1 MTGFSEVSKRMCG
14 ILATSKGIENL
25 PHIIEF
31 LKFRGPDATNHIKIG
46 GLEFVHTLLSMTG
59 PVTLQ
64 PFVNEDNSIITLFNG
79 EIYNYRD
86 FGDFDSDGECLLPL
100 YEKYGTDMV
109 KHCDGEF
116 AIILVDLNKDILLFS
131 TDVFSIKPLW
141 YANEGS
147 EWGLSS
153 YESCLTRLG
162 FNSAI
167 QVEANSTYVLNLN
180 TLNLIERKDVYTFDL
195 NQHKTSFNDFYDA
208 FEKSIKKRT
217 QNIKHGI
224 FIGLSSGYDSGAIAC
239 ELTRQDVDF
248 TAYSIIGS
256 ENPDTIKK
264 RLEQT
269 KDPRLI
275 ELERGDFLTSRK
287 HLKTCCEEYKMSID
301 NGEQDQLD
309 AEIGQYKQV
318 CGVLED
324 LEPIYRK
331 LNDPEITDKV
341 RIHRNKKALH
351 EKRMDKYSKVI
362 EFRKNGQILTD
373 DNGGIGMAHICS
385 RGRKEGQLIYL
396 SGSGAD
402 EIFSDYGFNGVKH
415 FRHSTIGG
423 KFPEKLEDVF
433 PWKNFFDN
441 TQRAYLMKE
450 EYVSGAYGIEG
461 RYPYLDKQ
469 VVQEFLWLTPHLKN
483 SDYKAPLTK
492 YMEENNYPFD
502 KELKVG
508 FNCGFSSQQF
518 VAGEYI
524 ERVSQH
530 RTVGEG
536 LDESLI
542 VDFDK
547 VINRTSKR
555 NDRHKLKKFLVN
567 ETL

>member
-1 MTGFSEVSKRMCG
+1 MVLGVTRRMCG
-14 ILATSKGIENL
+14 ILATSRGIENL

-31 LKFRGPDATNHIKIG
+31 LKYRGPDATNHIKIG
-46 GLEFVHTLLSMTG
+46 GFEFIHTLLSMTG

-64 PFVNEDNSIITLFNG
+64 PFVNNNESVITLFNG

-86 FGDFDSDGECLLPL
+86 FGEFGSDGECILPL
-100 YEKYGTDMV
+100 YEQFGTDFV

-116 AIILVDLNKDILLFS
+116 AIILVDLEKEILLFS

-141 YANEGS
+141 YASEGK

-162 FNSAI
+162 FDSVV
-167 QVEANSTYVLNLN
+167 QVEANSTYILDLN
-180 TLNLIERKDVYTFDL
+180 TLKLIERKDVYTFDL
-195 NQHKTSFNDFYDA
+195 NQHKNNFEDFYKA

-239 ELTRQDVDF
+239 ELARQNIDF
-248 TAYSIIGS
+248 AAYSIVGS
-256 ENPDTIKK
+256 ENPNTITK
-264 RLEQT
+264 RLELT
-269 KDPRLI
+269 NDPRLI
-275 ELERGDFLTSRK
+275 ELQRDDFLNSRN

-301 NGEQDQLD
+301 NGEQDLYDNEKEQFDEACKVLD
-309 AEIGQYKQV
+309 E
-318 CGVLED
+318 
-324 LEPIYRK
+324 LEPIYRQ
-331 LNDPEITDKV
+331 LNDPEVTEKV
-341 RIHRNKKALH
+341 RINRNKKALH
-351 EKRMDKYSKVI
+351 EKRMIRYAEVV
-362 EFRKNGQILTD
+362 EFRKSGQVLTD

-385 RGRKEGQLIYL
+385 LGRKEGQLIYL

-402 EIFSDYGFNGVKH
+402 EIFSDYGFNGIKH

-423 KFPEKLEDVF
+423 RFPEKLEDVF

-461 RYPYLDKQ
+461 RYPYLDKE
-469 VVQEFLWLTPHLKN
+469 VVQEFLWLSSELKN

-492 YMEENNYPFD
+492 YMEKYQYPFD

-508 FNCGFSSQQF
+508 FNCGFAPQHHSGG
-518 VAGEYI
+518 AYE
-524 ERVSQH
+524 ERVSKH
-530 RTVGEG
+530 RTVGEAV
-536 LDESLI
+536 DETLT
-542 VDFDK
+542 VDYEK
-547 VINRTSKR
+547 VIERTSKR
-555 NDRHKLKKFLVN
+555 NDRYKLKKILTDN
-567 ETL
+567 